1 MSDRDHSGDLESAG
15 SAEAPPGQWEG
26 STSTQV
32 VHAGSKTWFPIQIGF
47 TPPFMLVS
55 PDYSIYGLRFGFV
68 LGGNV
73 DVIGLDF
80 GFIHWVK
87 DRMYGL
93 QFGFLNFANV
103 VKGMQFGFLNFAE
116 KVYGF
121 QFGFINKT
129 EVLRGVQF
137 GFLNF
142 SENQDGE
149 VKVRPLISI
158 SL

>member
-1 MSDRDHSGDLESAG
+1 MSDRDQSGDLEPS
-15 SAEAPPGQWEG
+15 GQWEVT
-26 STSTQV
+26 TSTQ
-32 VHAGSKTWFPIQIGF
+32 ALPARSKKWFPVQIGLI
-47 TPPFMLVS
+47 PPLMLVS

-68 LGGNV
+68 LGGNE

-80 GFIHWVK
+80 GFVHWAK

-103 VKGMQFGFLNFAE
+103 VKGMQFGFANFVE
-116 KVYGF
+116 EVYGF
-121 QFGFINKT
+121 QFGFINRT
-129 EVLRGVQF
+129 EVLYGVQL

-149 VKVRPLISI
+149 VKVRPMISI
-158 SL
+158 TL